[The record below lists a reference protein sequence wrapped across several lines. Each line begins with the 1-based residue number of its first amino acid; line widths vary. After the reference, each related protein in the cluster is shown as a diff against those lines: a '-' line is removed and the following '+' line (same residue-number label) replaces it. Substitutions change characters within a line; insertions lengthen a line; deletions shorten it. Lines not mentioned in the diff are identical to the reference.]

1 MIVDD
6 DDDLTYLLE
15 NILKTRNME
24 VMSVHSLHDAREC
37 LASSKP
43 DVIFLDNS
51 FPDGIGV
58 NFIGNIRST
67 GDDIQI
73 IMMTSDTSAWV
84 RKKAMEE
91 GAHYFL
97 EKPFSRK
104 TIDQLLDQVPMQN
117 TGWPATRHGIIV
129 SLPLKGLPVSHY
141 YSPKNKQ
148 HTYNVYPCKF
158 FV

>member
-15 NILKTRNME
+15 NILKTRNIE
-24 VMSVHSLHDAREC
+24 VLSMHSLRDAREC
-37 LASSKP
+37 LACTKP

-58 NFIGNIRST
+58 NFIGNIKST

-84 RKKAMEE
+84 RKRAMEE

-97 EKPFSRK
+97 EKPFSRQ
-104 TIDQLLDQVPMQN
+104 TIDELLDQVHLNGSGGGEQK
-117 TGWPATRHGIIV
+117 RE
-129 SLPLKGLPVSHY
+129 
-141 YSPKNKQ
+141 
-148 HTYNVYPCKF
+148 
-158 FV
+158 

>member
-15 NILKTRNME
+15 NMLKTRNIK
-24 VMSVHSLHDAREC
+24 VLSAHSLHDAREC
-37 LASSKP
+37 LATARP

-58 NFIGNIRST
+58 NFIGNIKSKSN
-67 GDDIQI
+67 DIQI

-84 RKKAMEE
+84 RKRAMEE

-97 EKPFSRK
+97 EKPFTKK
-104 TIDQLLDQVPMQN
+104 TIDQLLDQVKLN
-117 TGWPATRHGIIV
+117 
-129 SLPLKGLPVSHY
+129 
-141 YSPKNKQ
+141 KN
-148 HTYNVYPCKF
+148 HHSA
-158 FV
+158 